1 MQKLDVTYLI
11 DDDRIFTHLLSK
23 QMKMTDFSDTILVF
37 NDGDEALEF
46 LKPIANNPINLPSVI
61 LLDINMPVL
70 DGWQFLD
77 EFIKFDI
84 KKRITIYIVSSS
96 IDDADRT
103 KAASYKEVANFY
115 VKPITKDDLVRML
128 KDASN
133 S

>member
-1 MQKLDVTYLI
+1 MEKLDVAYLI
-11 DDDRIFTHLLSK
+11 DDDQIFTRLLSK
-23 QMKMTDFSDTILVF
+23 QMRLIDFCDDLKIF

-46 LKPIANNPINLPSVI
+46 IRPITDHEATLPSVI

-96 IDDADRT
+96 IDDADRM
-103 KAASYKEVANFY
+103 KAASYREVSNFY
-115 VKPITKDDLVRML
+115 VKPITKDDLIGML
-128 KDASN
+128 QRVGS
-133 S
+133 